1 MQAKIA
7 ATSPGVTAIPKFKAK
22 RVVDG
27 CAALVLLYLAV
38 GILGS
43 AVFAQN
49 QGPQLST
56 KDLVEMALNR
66 NGQYLSLK
74 EHITETQGLLRQAG
88 LRPFPTVETE
98 IDSGNPLGSPGE
110 EEYSAGLFLPIETAG
125 KRGKRVTV
133 AQKDVDLAQ
142 AELKEARRQ
151 LVFEV
156 ETRYAEALGAQAKV
170 TALDHLMSASRDSY
184 TLTEARVR
192 EGDAA
197 PLEQQLLLADLNRS
211 QAQQIDF
218 QGRAESALLQLKET
232 VGLAPTEPLPVAS
245 LTLNAASVSAST
257 NLPPLSELQKTA
269 LQTRPDLLI
278 ARILEEQGGAEVN
291 LEKAEGRP
299 DLTASARYIRR
310 RSNFPQL
317 GLNESGAP
325 VPLIDRDN
333 ILAFG
338 LSIPVFTGRRAEGA
352 VEAATARQDAAR
364 LRREYLE
371 ASIPLEVE
379 AAYRRW
385 EAASR
390 SVSLFSS
397 GVIAQSEQNLTVMR
411 ESYRL
416 GQLRAL
422 DVLNEQ
428 RRLIDTQLA
437 YVDVQTELAQAT
449 AELERAVGGNL
460 P

>member
-1 MQAKIA
+1 MRKI
-7 ATSPGVTAIPKFKAK
+7 TCTKIPCPGAIHKA
-22 RVVDG
+22 RRAVFDCVP
-27 CAALVLLYLAV
+27 LMVLGVAI

-43 AVFAQN
+43 AVFAQSQN
-49 QGPQLST
+49 SQLST
-56 KDLVEMALNR
+56 KDLVEMALSRNR
-66 NGQYLSLK
+66 QYLSLK
-74 EHITETQGLLRQAG
+74 EHVTETQGLLRQAG

-98 IDSGNPLGSPGE
+98 IDTGNPLGSPGE
-110 EEYSAGLFLPIETAG
+110 EEYSVGVFLPIETAG

-133 AQKDVDLAQ
+133 AQRDVELAQ
-142 AELKEARRQ
+142 AEFNEARRQ

-156 ETRYAEALGAQAKV
+156 ETGYAEALGAQAKV
-170 TALDHLMSASRDSY
+170 TALDHLMSTSRDSY
-184 TLTEARVR
+184 KLTEARVR

-197 PLEQQLLLADLNRS
+197 PFEQQLLLADLNRS
-211 QAQQIDF
+211 EAQQIDF
-218 QGRAESALLQLKET
+218 QGQAESALLELKEA
-232 VGLAPTEPLPVAS
+232 VGLSPSEPLPIAS
-245 LTLNAASVSAST
+245 AAVDTAALPGPNTLPA
-257 NLPPLSELQKTA
+257 LSELRKFA

-278 ARILEEQGGAEVN
+278 ARILEEQGGAEVK

-310 RSNFPQL
+310 RSQFPQL
-317 GLNESGAP
+317 GLNESGTP

-333 ILAFG
+333 ILGFG
-338 LSIPVFTGRRAEGA
+338 LSVPLFTGGRAKGA
-352 VEAATARQDAAR
+352 VEAAAAREDSAR

-385 EAASR
+385 EAANR
-390 SVSLFSS
+390 ALSLFSS

-437 YVDVQTELAQAT
+437 YVDVQTELARAK

>member
-1 MQAKIA
+1 
-7 ATSPGVTAIPKFKAK
+7 
-22 RVVDG
+22 
-27 CAALVLLYLAV
+27 
-38 GILGS
+38 
-43 AVFAQN
+43 
-49 QGPQLST
+49 
-56 KDLVEMALNR
+56 MALSRNR
-66 NGQYLSLK
+66 QYLSLK
-74 EHITETQGLLRQAG
+74 EHVTETQGLLRQAG

-110 EEYSAGLFLPIETAG
+110 EEYSVGLSLPIETAG

-156 ETRYAEALGAQAKV
+156 ETRYAQALGAQAKV
-170 TALDHLMSASRDSY
+170 TALDQLMSASRDSY

-197 PLEQQLLLADLNRS
+197 PLEQQLLLVDLNRS
-211 QAQQIDF
+211 EAQQIDF
-218 QGRAESALLQLKET
+218 QGRAQSALLELKE
-232 VGLAPTEPLPVAS
+232 VAGLAPTEPLSMANQ
-245 LTLNAASVSAST
+245 TLSAASASAPT
-257 NLPPLSELQKTA
+257 NLPPLSDLQTTA
-269 LQTRPDLLI
+269 LQARPDLSI
-278 ARILEEQGGAEVN
+278 ARILEEQSGAEVK

-310 RSNFPQL
+310 RSTFPQL
-317 GLNESGAP
+317 GLNESGTP

-338 LSIPVFTGRRAEGA
+338 LSVPVFTRRRAEGA

-379 AAYRRW
+379 AAYRQW

-390 SVSLFSS
+390 FVSLFSS
-397 GVIAQSEQNLTVMR
+397 GVIAQSEQNLTVIR

-428 RRLIDTQLA
+428 RQLIDTQLA
-437 YVDVQTELAQAT
+437 YIDAQTELARAT

>member
-1 MQAKIA
+1 MRKIICTKIPCPGALHRARRAVFDCVPLMILGA
-7 ATSPGVTAIPKFKAK
+7 AI
-22 RVVDG
+22 
-27 CAALVLLYLAV
+27 

-49 QGPQLST
+49 AQLSM

-66 NGQYLSLK
+66 NRQYLSLK
-74 EHITETQGLLRQAG
+74 EHVTETQGLLRQAG

-110 EEYSAGLFLPIETAG
+110 EEYSVGVFLPIETAG

-133 AQKDVDLAQ
+133 AQKDVELAQ
-142 AELKEARRQ
+142 AEFNEARRQ

-156 ETRYAEALGAQAKV
+156 EMGYAEALGAQAKV
-170 TALDHLMSASRDSY
+170 TAIDLLMSASRDSY
-184 TLTEARVR
+184 KLTEARVR

-218 QGRAESALLQLKET
+218 QGQAESARLELKET
-232 VGLAPTEPLPVAS
+232 VGLSPSEPLPIAGAAVD
-245 LTLNAASVSAST
+245 TASVSAPTDVPS
-257 NLPPLSELQKTA
+257 LVELQKTA

-278 ARILEEQGGAEVN
+278 ARILEEQGGAEVK

-310 RSNFPQL
+310 RSQFPQL
-317 GLNESGAP
+317 GLNESGTP

-333 ILAFG
+333 ILGFG
-338 LSIPVFTGRRAEGA
+338 LSVPLFTGGRAKGA
-352 VEAATARQDAAR
+352 VEAAAAREDSAR

-385 EAASR
+385 EAANR
-390 SVSLFSS
+390 SLSLFSS
-397 GVIAQSEQNLTVMR
+397 GVIAQSEQSLTVMR

-437 YVDVQTELAQAT
+437 YVDAQTELARAK
-449 AELERAVGGNL
+449 AELERAVGGTL